1 MADLQHEKIITPD
14 PFPARFFF
22 YNSSSQ
28 FVPSHW
34 HNSAE
39 LLYMK
44 SGLMDV
50 GINSHTYHLKKG
62 DLIII
67 NSGDIHFTRCLNSSF
82 VLALQIPYPLLKTHI
97 PEYHCVRFQM
107 TDGSPVLTR
116 SSCYPGIRDILDE
129 LYLLTCGTP
138 AGYTLRFSALI
149 YDLVYRL
156 TLSCLTRVS
165 SSSRKKSDRNLDRLE
180 QVTAYVK
187 SHYTQPISLEDG
199 ASVLSLNPEYFCRYF
214 KKHMGVTFLE
224 YVNSIRL
231 SHIHQDLL
239 ETDDAISVL
248 LERHGFLNYRLF
260 VRMFRDAYGCSPSA
274 LRRESS
280 LAGAEI
286 PAIPA
291 QTRRSDSPTSS
302 GQIQD

>member
-1 MADLQHEKIITPD
+1 MTDLQHEKVITTD
-14 PFPARFFF
+14 SLPARFFF

-34 HNSAE
+34 HNSLE

-50 GINSHTYHLKKG
+50 GINSRTYALKKG
-62 DLIII
+62 DLIVI

-97 PEYHCVRFQM
+97 PEYHYVRFQAA
-107 TDGSPVLTR
+107 DGSPVLNPDA
-116 SSCYPGIRDILDE
+116 CCPGVRDILDE
-129 LYLLTCGTP
+129 LYLLVRDTP
-138 AGYTLRFSALI
+138 DGYTLRFSALI
-149 YDLVYRL
+149 YDLAYRL
-156 TLSCLTRVS
+156 TRSCLTRVS
-165 SSSRKKSDRNLDRLE
+165 SSSRKKSDRNLERLE

-239 ETDDAISVL
+239 ETDEAISAL

-260 VRMFRDAYGCSPSA
+260 VRMFREAYGCSPSA
-274 LRRESS
+274 LRRKASARAAD
-280 LAGAEI
+280 L
-286 PAIPA
+286 
-291 QTRRSDSPTSS
+291 
-302 GQIQD
+302 

>member
-1 MADLQHEKIITPD
+1 MTDLQHEKVITPD
-14 PFPARFFF
+14 SLPARFFF

-34 HNSAE
+34 HNSVE

-50 GINSHTYHLKKG
+50 GINSRTYSLKKG
-62 DLIII
+62 DLIVI
-67 NSGDIHFTRCLNSSF
+67 NSGDIHSTRCLNSSF

-97 PEYHCVRFQM
+97 SEYHCVRFQM
-107 TDGSPVLTR
+107 DDGSLILNQT
-116 SSCYPGIRDILDE
+116 SCYSGVRDILDE
-129 LYLLTCGTP
+129 LYVLTCSMP
-138 AGYTLRFSALI
+138 SGYTLRFSALI

-156 TLSCLTRVS
+156 SQSCITRVS
-165 SSSRKKSDRNLDRLE
+165 SSARKKSDKNLDRLE

-187 SHYTQPISLEDG
+187 GHYTQPISLEDG

-239 ETDDAISVL
+239 ETDEAISVL

-260 VRMFRDAYGCSPSA
+260 VRMFRNAYGCSPSA
-274 LRRESS
+274 LRREAS
-280 LAGAEI
+280 LAA
-286 PAIPA
+286 ADVPA
-291 QTRRSDSPTSS
+291 QALQANSRVE
-302 GQIQD
+302 